1 MLRFAVALFTILLC
15 LSACA
20 TVASGPRLS
29 QANVRQI
36 ADAEVRRARKID
48 LRQYDINEPV
58 YIPKG
63 DYWSVVYH
71 LKTNKRVAFA
81 VRVSDK
87 RERASI
93 DQSDAGVFEGAL
105 GQNPNH

>member
-1 MLRFAVALFTILLC
+1 
-15 LSACA
+15 
-20 TVASGPRLS
+20 
-29 QANVRQI
+29 
-36 ADAEVRRARKID
+36 
-48 LRQYDINEPV
+48 
-58 YIPKG
+58 
-63 DYWSVVYH
+63 VVYH
-71 LKTNKRVAFA
+71 LKTNKRMAFA